1 MSALCANKME
11 LSPPMLDVL
20 ALYLYT
26 SLNIQAFNLLQI
38 AYSNNIFLHPP
49 QAAFEPLGP
58 EDGVVP
64 HTPVLEGKQL
74 PMGSQTIPSTPL
86 DPTSSA
92 VPQLAMTMQ
101 ATGGMEKKMNV
112 FMHPCC
118 TGHYLTSEPKGVLI
132 ISSLPSHQ

>member
-1 MSALCANKME
+1 MNPGIQLCYK
-11 LSPPMLDVL
+11 
-20 ALYLYT
+20 
-26 SLNIQAFNLLQI
+26 IR
-38 AYSNNIFLHPP
+38 NNIIFHTP

-74 PMGSQTIPSTPL
+74 PMGSQSQTIPSTPL

-101 ATGGMEKKMNV
+101 ATGGMEKK
-112 FMHPCC
+112 
-118 TGHYLTSEPKGVLI
+118 
-132 ISSLPSHQ
+132 